1 MCFTTVYTSFNDPR
15 LRNYKQRKRSE
26 MTLAFKKYVNMF
38 KRYSVED
45 RLITTQITTFL
56 IKKSK

>member
-1 MCFTTVYTSFNDPR
+1 MCLTTVYTGFNDPR

-26 MTLAFKKYVNMF
+26 MTLAFKKYINMF